1 MFLSYHGFKF
11 SQKILVA
18 AKLFHICKNLIET
31 VDCSYESC
39 VSFEMYTFMRMRGE
53 CQQLHQVSHMTV
65 SRWLKGNDATDEVRL
80 MFRE

>member
-39 VSFEMYTFMRMRGE
+39 VSFEFYKRFKEG
-53 CQQLHQVSHMTV
+53 HIDVSSIV
-65 SRWLKGNDATDEVRL
+65 S
-80 MFRE
+80 